1 MKRFDII
8 FFVICFFSVVFVG
21 SAFATCSGDPG
32 ECPPPLNDID
42 LNGLP
47 DSADPYYTYKGIAI
61 GQPKNYYVRTMADVT
76 SDGHPDLI
84 GFGEKGVFVA
94 PYNENEGDF
103 DSPQLWTRKYASAPA
118 PDLGWNILRHLRL
131 LADVNGDGAADI
143 VGFGDDGVRVSIAD
157 PAGKSFNGYE
167 LWSNE
172 FGWNDDW
179 KDANSIRMLGDVNND
194 GYADIIGFRDKVYVA
209 LSNGTNGFDIPLEYG
224 FSATRYICCRSPWN
238 AKDNPTFLGDV
249 DNDGFLDI
257 IGFGTNNVRVVKN
270 FGVNGSG
277 QFLGFG
283 SQVKGSSDFCEDDN
297 AGGSNNWSTSK
308 HLRYIAEVDN
318 DGHAD
323 IVGFGD
329 NGVYVA
335 FGQSDGTFNQQV
347 FKGIFGYENGWKL
360 SHPRILADVD
370 GDGDLDIVGFGSSSV
385 EVSMFDNTTKTFGDT
400 VTVSPDAVHHSGRGW
415 SVGRHPRF
423 MADLNN
429 DGKAD
434 IIGLAN
440 MGARVSIS
448 SSTTAPDYEPTE
460 TLSTQFGYHENAGMW
475 QPDHAIYGKFAYN
488 HAQTGDSYLI
498 LTTQEIIDHSE
509 MLDEFVNHKEDIG
522 YDVHILPL
530 NENMVSPEGRVD
542 FIRNTIKQYYDIY
555 GIKYVLLIGDP
566 EPFEGGLPMLMT
578 YINDTSEIPTDYYY
592 ADLSGNWDLNGDGIY
607 ANTGDGGS
615 GGVDFVPEVYVGRIP
630 VYENNYSQLD
640 EILLKTINYENE
652 TITGAPSWRNTIMYA
667 APWLNEDKS
676 NYKIG
681 EFIKADY
688 VDSSSGSSLG
698 YEIHRFYED
707 NFDVNP
713 ECEGINDKTTDCISF
728 DFCECNMLQSWIWG
742 SFGGYGKWR
751 TLPSGYG
758 VVFWNTHGSSK
769 NASHLINSS
778 DTTYLSNS
786 RPSFVLSMSCNTG
799 NPENQNN
806 LGYSLL
812 KNGAVTVVAPSRS
825 TTGNHNITSRNQLD
839 FDNAIAQAIGY
850 NYIKS
855 ILDEES
861 AGEALYNTKAKFNYN
876 RYWRNKMAFN
886 LYGDPS
892 LSVR

>member
-8 FFVICFFSVVFVG
+8 FFVICFFSVVFIG

-32 ECPPPLNDID
+32 ACPPPLNDID

-61 GQPKNYYVRTMADVT
+61 GQPQNYYVRTMADVT

-103 DSPQLWTRKYASAPA
+103 DSPQLWTREYASVRYAP
-118 PDLGWNILRHLRL
+118 PFLIQGWNTYKHLRL

-143 VGFGDDGVRVSIAD
+143 VGFGSDGVRVSIAD

-167 LWSNE
+167 FWSNE

-179 KDANSIRMLGDVNND
+179 KNDNSIRMLGDVNND
-194 GYADIIGFRDKVYVA
+194 GFADIIGFRDKVYVA
-209 LSNGTNGFDIPLEYG
+209 LSNGTNGFDTPLEYD
-224 FSATRYICCRSPWN
+224 FSATSYICCRSPWN

-270 FGVNGSG
+270 LGVNGSG

-335 FGQSDGTFNQQV
+335 FGQSDGTFDQQV
-347 FKGIFGYENGWKL
+347 FKGIFGYENGWEL

-370 GDGDLDIVGFGSSSV
+370 GDGDLDIVGFGRSSV

-415 SVGRHPRF
+415 YVARHPRF

-429 DGKAD
+429 DNKAD

-448 SSTTAPDYEPTE
+448 SSTTTPDYEPTE
-460 TLSTQFGYHENAGMW
+460 TLSTQFGYDENAGMW
-475 QPDHAIYGKFAYN
+475 QPDKAIYGKFALPITMLMFSDPQFYQCSSDEESSWRSNNNRIIMAMNHITSWVDTWPTTGNRHYTYN
-488 HAQTGDSYLI
+488 NRNIPKPFGVVINGDLTSYGSQDGNLDTFKNFYHKKLDSQYVLFPGLGNHDLSNTFADYDKKNDDWGGKWCGCNKYADTFADDMLKYIVDVLKGNDMGLGHPRAKSPTSLLTYKDYKKDSSSHYSGSFSYSWDIGPFHFIQLHDRPDYNKRRLTSCVDNWFCGTEKENLIRSADSGSSDTWLKRDLAYYGTGKKIIINVHNFPGKTAYDNTFIGDSSNPGTL
-498 LTTQEIIDHSE
+498 Q
-509 MLDEFVNHKEDIG
+509 N
-522 YDVHILPL
+522 YDVWGIFSGHKHTLGKKD
-530 NENMVSPEGRVD
+530 EV
-542 FIRNTIKQYYDIY
+542 TIKNSNNDNKNVPYYRCGY
-555 GIKYVLLIGDP
+555 GDMKTFDDGLGFLLV
-566 EPFEGGLPMLMT
+566 E
-578 YINDTSEIPTDYYY
+578 
-592 ADLSGNWDLNGDGIY
+592 
-607 ANTGDGGS
+607 
-615 GGVDFVPEVYVGRIP
+615 
-630 VYENNYSQLD
+630 
-640 EILLKTINYENE
+640 
-652 TITGAPSWRNTIMYA
+652 
-667 APWLNEDKS
+667 LNED
-676 NYKIG
+676 YMTVG
-681 EFIKADY
+681 TIKVTRPLLFPIYPLSAEDVDFADRQ
-688 VDSSSGSSLG
+688 DD
-698 YEIHRFYED
+698 H
-707 NFDVNP
+707 
-713 ECEGINDKTTDCISF
+713 
-728 DFCECNMLQSWIWG
+728 
-742 SFGGYGKWR
+742 
-751 TLPSGYG
+751 
-758 VVFWNTHGSSK
+758 
-769 NASHLINSS
+769 HLS
-778 DTTYLSNS
+778 TY
-786 RPSFVLSMSCNTG
+786 T
-799 NPENQNN
+799 
-806 LGYSLL
+806 Y
-812 KNGAVTVVAPSRS
+812 
-825 TTGNHNITSRNQLD
+825 
-839 FDNAIAQAIGY
+839 
-850 NYIKS
+850 
-855 ILDEES
+855 
-861 AGEALYNTKAKFNYN
+861 
-876 RYWRNKMAFN
+876 
-886 LYGDPS
+886 
-892 LSVR
+892 

>member
-1 MKRFDII
+1 MKRFDIV

-118 PDLGWNILRHLRL
+118 PFLGLKILRHLRL

-167 LWSNE
+167 FWSNE

-194 GYADIIGFRDKVYVA
+194 GHADIVGFRDKVYVA
-209 LSNGTNGFDIPLEYG
+209 LSNGTDGFDTPLEYD
-224 FSATRYICCRSPWN
+224 FDAISFINYPFMTLKLYDDPI
-238 AKDNPTFLGDV
+238 FLGDV

-257 IGFGTNNVRVVKN
+257 IGFGTNDVLVLKN

-283 SQVKGSSDFCEDDN
+283 SQVKGSSDFCKDDN

-308 HLRYIAEVDN
+308 HLRYIAEVNN

-335 FGQSDGTFNQQV
+335 FGQSDGTFDQQV
-347 FKGIFGYENGWKL
+347 FKGIFGYENGWRL

-370 GDGDLDIVGFGSSSV
+370 GDGDLDIVGFGRSSV

-415 SVGRHPRF
+415 YVARHPRF

-429 DGKAD
+429 DNKAD

-448 SSTTAPDYEPTE
+448 SSTTTPDYEPTE
-460 TLSTQFGYHENAGMW
+460 TLSTQFGYDENAGMW
-475 QPDHAIYGKFAYN
+475 QPDKAIYGKFALPITMLMFSDPQFYQCSSDEESSWRSNNNRIIMAMNHITSWVNTWPTTGNSDYTYN
-488 HAQTGDSYLI
+488 NRNIPKPFGVVINGD
-498 LTTQEIIDHSE
+498 LTDYGSQDGHLETFKNFYHKKLDSHYVLFPGLGNHDLRNAFADYDPEKDDWGGRHCGFGKYADTYADD
-509 MLDEFVNHKEDIG
+509 MLKYIVDVLEGNDIG
-522 YDVHILPL
+522 LDGP
-530 NENMVSPEGRVD
+530 
-542 FIRNTIKQYYDIY
+542 
-555 GIKYVLLIGDP
+555 
-566 EPFEGGLPMLMT
+566 
-578 YINDTSEIPTDYYY
+578 Y
-592 ADLSGNWDLNGDGIY
+592 A
-607 ANTGDGGS
+607 
-615 GGVDFVPEVYVGRIP
+615 
-630 VYENNYSQLD
+630 
-640 EILLKTINYENE
+640 
-652 TITGAPSWRNTIMYA
+652 
-667 APWLNEDKS
+667 
-676 NYKIG
+676 
-681 EFIKADY
+681 
-688 VDSSSGSSLG
+688 
-698 YEIHRFYED
+698 RF
-707 NFDVNP
+707 
-713 ECEGINDKTTDCISF
+713 
-728 DFCECNMLQSWIWG
+728 
-742 SFGGYGKWR
+742 R
-751 TLPSGYG
+751 T
-758 VVFWNTHGSSK
+758 
-769 NASHLINSS
+769 
-778 DTTYLSNS
+778 
-786 RPSFVLSMSCNTG
+786 
-799 NPENQNN
+799 
-806 LGYSLL
+806 SLL
-812 KNGAVTVVAPSRS
+812 KNADYAPIGGSSDDYKGSFSYSWDIGPFHFIQLHDRPDYNTRRLTSCFGLGGTEKENRIYSADSGSSNTWLKKDLADYGTGKKVIINVHDFSRS
-825 TTGNHNITSRNQLD
+825 VDYYDTFIGDVSNPGTLQNYDVWGIFAGHSHKSGKRGEVSIKNSNNDNKEVPYYHGGGFGDNKSFVDGFGFLLVELNEDYMTVGTIKVTRPLFPIYPLSAEDVD
-839 FDNAIAQAIGY
+839 FADRQDY
-850 NYIKS
+850 HH
-855 ILDEES
+855 
-861 AGEALYNTKAKFNYN
+861 
-876 RYWRNKMAFN
+876 
-886 LYGDPS
+886 
-892 LSVR
+892 LSTYTY